1 MNRLLFISVMLLY
14 VAGLRAQERICFMPD
29 RPVIDGN
36 LDNTEWSNNLRRFN
50 TVVKSKKQ
58 NSNTPVNYMLGYGK
72 DFLYLYIEQE
82 SPILVK
88 RDRAYQNGD
97 GFHMVI
103 GMVKYGKP
111 DTDEF
116 YVLAFSPDQKS
127 FGHKNIW
134 YYNIDLSFKRLG
146 EEVPYKTSV
155 TDNKASHE
163 LLIPWSSVHPY
174 HPWFRDDIGINIC
187 YVKALGEE
195 DKNYY
200 FMLRDDKIQYEQ
212 SRRKL
217 VKTEFEKPITGNHI
231 SVHLDSCN
239 TTLKV
244 PPKLKISGYSDSNK
258 ELKYSVKLYSGE
270 NVLVSKQYINVI
282 CPKGLFTDRINI
294 TNKTLIP
301 GGYRVNIKGSDNEH
315 NFYFTVMPQFNY
327 KKMIKRL
334 YSVKSRISE
343 GTYNTLLLYIKEL
356 DEKVK
361 KLKSYE
367 NSYDIRRRIKQVEIY
382 VEKAESGIDPFN
394 SRKGTFRRG
403 FVSDIDNSIRPY
415 AIYVPDDYDK
425 TRKIPLLVY
434 LHGSGEDERTLYYAP
449 NIESG
454 FIVIA
459 PNGRGTSNCYST
471 PESQKDINE
480 AIGDVIKNYSI
491 DIDNIILS
499 GFSMGGYGVYQT
511 YYKNPDRY
519 SAVAVLAGHP
529 DLGPKWG
536 FADGK
541 NFLKRKNIKIF
552 SDVDM
557 FIFHGTNDRNCKFSL
572 TEELVYKLKSV
583 GAKVKFVTE
592 PTGHGGMNRTNR
604 ELYFKWLK
612 ERVDSDK

>member
-1 MNRLLFISVMLLY
+1 MNRLLTMFIVLLF
-14 VAGLRAQERICFMPD
+14 VTVGCAQQRVGYIPEK
-29 RPVIDGN
+29 PVIDGKLDDVTRYSN
-36 LDNTEWSNNLRRFN
+36 LKRFN
-50 TVVKSKKQ
+50 TVVKSDKD
-58 NSNTPVNYMLGYGK
+58 NADIPVSYLLGYGK

-82 SPILVK
+82 SPVFVK

-103 GMVKYGKP
+103 GAVKNGET

-116 YVLAFSPDQKS
+116 YVLAFSPDEKA

-134 YYNIDLSFKRLG
+134 YYNIDLSFKPLG
-146 EEVPYKTSV
+146 EDVLYKTAVSDTKV
-155 TDNKASHE
+155 SHE

-200 FMLRDDKIQYEQ
+200 FILRDDKIQYEQ

-217 VKTEFEKPITGNHI
+217 VKTEFGKPITGNHI

-239 TTLKV
+239 TTLQT
-244 PPKLKISGYSDSNK
+244 PPKLKISGYSDSDM

-270 NVLVSKQYINVI
+270 NVLISKQYTDVI
-282 CPKGLFTDRINI
+282 CTKGLFTDEISI
-294 TNKTLIP
+294 TKKSLIP
-301 GGYRVNIKGSDNEH
+301 GGYRVNVKESDNEYD
-315 NFYFTVMPQFNY
+315 FYFTVMPQFNY
-327 KKMIKRL
+327 EQMVNRL
-334 YSVKSRISE
+334 YPIKSRISE
-343 GTYNTLLLYIKEL
+343 GAYNTLLLYIKEL
-356 DEKVK
+356 DAKIK

-367 NSYDIRRRIKQVEIY
+367 NSYDIRSRIKQVEIF
-382 VEKAESGIDPFN
+382 VKKAESGIDPFN
-394 SRKGTFRRG
+394 NRRGTFRRG
-403 FVSDIDNSIRPY
+403 FVSDIDNSVRPY
-415 AIYVPDDYDK
+415 AVYIPEDYDK
-425 TRKIPLLVY
+425 TKKMPLLVY

-449 NIESG
+449 NIKNG
-454 FIVIA
+454 YIVIA

-471 PESQKDINE
+471 SESQKDINE
-480 AIGDVIKNYSI
+480 AINDVIKNYNI
-491 DIDNIILS
+491 DTYNIILS

-541 NFLKRKNIKIF
+541 NFLKRKNIKVF
-552 SDVDM
+552 SDVEM
-557 FIFHGTNDRNCKFSL
+557 FIFHGTNDRNCKFNL
-572 TEELVYKLKSV
+572 TEELVDKLKSV
-583 GAKVKFVTE
+583 GARVKFVTE
-592 PTGHGGMNRTNR
+592 STGHGGMNRTNR
-604 ELYFKWLK
+604 ELYYKWLK
-612 ERVDSDK
+612 ERVER